1 MTLYDIKT
9 ISQIDNKNIKI
20 GKTFKYGDNY
30 HLTNIYYIDSNNNIL
45 HINEKEAKR
54 QDAVDEKTKLIIQTP
69 LMYIP
74 NSMVYFNEKPFLELS
89 FNNEENDSD
98 VSDFRKW
105 ILALE
110 EVICKLIKKRTSLGC
125 TRENINSVL
134 KPGNGRVSTKL
145 LVPVSL
151 NISRCI
157 LNDDNK
163 RNKILFNWDIPVPTY
178 GISIIWIKN
187 IWVKKGRWGLNLFTY
202 ATRVMNSHILDPV
215 DFLGADNDTKSIKTN
230 DIINK
235 FHKDEKMSILVGQVP
250 EYTMYFKMLRLGI
263 PKDAVKQKMILVGVD
278 SRVLDYPESAPYA
291 SVLHYIS
298 NPHLT
303 YTISNSNT
311 PPISLLSGIPPPPP
325 PLPPPPLPLP
335 MMISNI
341 PLIGQSR
348 SGLLNEIS
356 KGGFKLKKIDLE
368 EVEHQKKEKILS
380 KLEKTSGLLGS
391 KVPSLGDIQGALAKL
406 KKVDIDIT
414 NDK

>member
-178 GISIIWIKN
+178 GISVIWIKN

-311 PPISLLSGIPPPPP
+311 ISLLSGIPPPPP
-325 PLPPPPLPLP
+325 PPPLPII
-335 MMISNI
+335 ISNI

-380 KLEKTSGLLGS
+380 KLEKTGGLLGS

>member
-263 PKDAVKQKMILVGVD
+263 PKDAVKQKMILVGAD

-311 PPISLLSGIPPPPP
+311 ISLLSGIPPPPP
-325 PLPPPPLPLP
+325 PPPLPII
-335 MMISNI
+335 ISNI

>member
-325 PLPPPPLPLP
+325 PPPPPLPLP

-380 KLEKTSGLLGS
+380 KLEKTGGLLGS

>member
-311 PPISLLSGIPPPPP
+311 ISLLSGIPPPPP
-325 PLPPPPLPLP
+325 PPPLPII
-335 MMISNI
+335 ISNI

-380 KLEKTSGLLGS
+380 KLEKTGGLLGS

>member
-263 PKDAVKQKMILVGVD
+263 PKDAVKQKMILVGAD

-325 PLPPPPLPLP
+325 PPPPPLPLP

-380 KLEKTSGLLGS
+380 KLEKTGGLLGS

>member
-1 MTLYDIKT
+1 
-9 ISQIDNKNIKI
+9 
-20 GKTFKYGDNY
+20 
-30 HLTNIYYIDSNNNIL
+30 L

-263 PKDAVKQKMILVGVD
+263 PKDAVKQKMILVGAD

-311 PPISLLSGIPPPPP
+311 ISLLSGIPPPPP
-325 PLPPPPLPLP
+325 PPPLPII
-335 MMISNI
+335 ISNI

>member
-325 PLPPPPLPLP
+325 PPPPLPLP

-380 KLEKTSGLLGS
+380 KLEKTGGLLGS

>member
-178 GISIIWIKN
+178 GISVIWIKN

-263 PKDAVKQKMILVGVD
+263 PKDAVKQKMILVGAD

>member
-178 GISIIWIKN
+178 GISVIWIKN

-311 PPISLLSGIPPPPP
+311 ISLLSGIPPPPP
-325 PLPPPPLPLP
+325 PPPLPII
-335 MMISNI
+335 ISNI

>member
-380 KLEKTSGLLGS
+380 KLEKTGGLLGS

>member
-311 PPISLLSGIPPPPP
+311 ISLLSGIPPPPP
-325 PLPPPPLPLP
+325 PPPLPII
-335 MMISNI
+335 ISNI

>member
-178 GISIIWIKN
+178 GISVIWIKN

-380 KLEKTSGLLGS
+380 KLEKTGGLLGS